1 METIQYFAYSVPVA
15 AIYPQAAVEAA
26 PDLNDVVARGHEAES
41 VIYEVGL
48 EWKACV
54 RMYNENHIRYI
65 FFALAS
71 SKPDPYS
78 PPGMPIGIQPPP
90 EDYETLRE
98 LLQTEVGANS
108 SSDVKQCNV

>member
-1 METIQYFAYSVPVA
+1 M
-15 AIYPQAAVEAA
+15 
-26 PDLNDVVARGHEAES
+26 ARRHEAES
-41 VIYEVGL
+41 VIYEMEL
-48 EWKACV
+48 ERKACV

-71 SKPDPYS
+71 SKPDAYS
-78 PPGMPIGIQPPP
+78 PPGMPIGMQPPP

-108 SSDVKQCNV
+108 SFDVKQCNVQPFFSPFVFSFVCSLLTFSSVGP